1 MKRLL
6 VALKKN
12 VKGRKTI
19 IQALVV
25 IAVVVQEKNL
35 GRIRFRIIPDASG
48 ESLIPLIKEN
58 IAPDRVVTTD
68 GWFGYAT
75 SKKENY
81 VHVV

>member
-25 IAVVVQEKNL
+25 IAVEVKRTRTLAKYDL
-35 GRIRFRIIPDASG
+35 G
-48 ESLIPLIKEN
+48 
-58 IAPDRVVTTD
+58 
-68 GWFGYAT
+68 
-75 SKKENY
+75 
-81 VHVV
+81 